1 MPEPGMGRKSFRI
14 VAVLLVAATLLLGLC
29 APLAEGQ
36 CALCRSAV
44 GESGGDAAQAMN
56 LGILVLLVPPVA
68 IFCTIFAT
76 AFKRSR
82 DEEDKS

>member
-1 MPEPGMGRKSFRI
+1 MPETGTGRKIMRI

-44 GESGGDAAQAMN
+44 SESGEGAAQAMN

-68 IFCTIFAT
+68 LFCSIFAA
-76 AFKRSR
+76 AFRR
-82 DEEDKS
+82 DKGEGDD